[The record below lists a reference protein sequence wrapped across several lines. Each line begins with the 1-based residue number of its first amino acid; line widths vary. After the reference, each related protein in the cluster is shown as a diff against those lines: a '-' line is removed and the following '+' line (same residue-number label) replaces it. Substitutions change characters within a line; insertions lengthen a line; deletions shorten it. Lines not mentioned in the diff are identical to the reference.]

1 MKKYLTLIAAA
12 TLMAA
17 CSNEA
22 DQTEQQAEG
31 QPIAVA
37 VAEGGLT
44 RATGEVSIPR
54 QIADNGFG
62 LFGCYTGQLTYENTS
77 VSSDF
82 MYNQKVNSPDKGETW
97 EYYPLKYWPNSTN
110 PGSDEYNEYISF
122 FAYAPYE
129 ASPRDDGRCIFGM
142 SNKYEKGDPWVN
154 YRLAEDPWDDANP
167 QVDLMYGVRY
177 KSAGPNGSD
186 LLFTDQKK
194 PVINETMK
202 FYFQHA
208 LACIGDKITIRLSD
222 ELYNLVKGEEYT
234 DYASIIATGLTIDYT
249 NLTTKARLNLNSPSG
264 PNWKEIIS
272 GEITCDRQLKIKDL
286 LKTLTNEPL
295 TLSEGQGL
303 FYIPMQVKGTDAP
316 YANITLS
323 YAILNNAGSVY
334 EGTTSTRI
342 DLDLNLE
349 GQKEGIALIL
359 GKDLDLLHL
368 TYPVTGEDAT
378 EPSYSRQWK

>member
-77 VSSDF
+77 VSPDF

-222 ELYNLVKGEEYT
+222 ELYNRQAYFYFGTQV
-234 DYASIIATGLTIDYT
+234 DF
-249 NLTTKARLNLNSPSG
+249 NLNFTTAQKVDGKKLRTKDYNDALNKISVPVIVG
-264 PNWKEIIS
+264 FNFTIINFRFGVTPTS
-272 GEITCDRQLKIKDL
+272 IFNKDHVITVGKQAIKPYKDMNNM
-286 LKTLTNEPL
+286 TFFANFAFTIPL
-295 TLSEGQGL
+295 SQWTVKRSYFLS
-303 FYIPMQVKGTDAP
+303 
-316 YANITLS
+316 
-323 YAILNNAGSVY
+323 
-334 EGTTSTRI
+334 RI
-342 DLDLNLE
+342 F
-349 GQKEGIALIL
+349 
-359 GKDLDLLHL
+359 
-368 TYPVTGEDAT
+368 
-378 EPSYSRQWK
+378 